1 MNFRRIFMSEETVEK
16 LNNNVIFVPTEL
28 TSYASAELQTQID
41 ADMSVPDPEDK
52 ENALASLIT
61 NS

>member
-1 MNFRRIFMSEETVEK
+1 MSEKNTDNIE
-16 LNNNVIFVPTEL
+16 NNVVFVPTEL

>member
-1 MNFRRIFMSEETVEK
+1 MSEETVEK